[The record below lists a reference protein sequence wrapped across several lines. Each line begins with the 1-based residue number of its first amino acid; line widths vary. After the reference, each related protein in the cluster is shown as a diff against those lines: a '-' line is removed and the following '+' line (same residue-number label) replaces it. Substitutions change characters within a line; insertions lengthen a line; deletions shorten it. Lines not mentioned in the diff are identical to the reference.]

1 MDLGAG
7 DGEKVK
13 FLIEKALKE
22 EYDFEYIP
30 IDISHSSN
38 LTLAE
43 AIKKISPNL
52 KMTVLTALY
61 EQGIKWV
68 DENKKGKN
76 VFLCIGNSL
85 GNLSGAQR
93 REFLEYLKGHLKKG
107 DMVLLGVDLKKDPE
121 LIRKAYFDNRDHAN
135 RFIWNIFARINRELE
150 GDFDPDNFFTYSYY
164 DPSVGEVLESA
175 ISKQEQIV
183 SIRGQ
188 KIGLKKSEPIY
199 VSRSKKWD
207 CEEMHEEML
216 GVGMKLTKGFTDH
229 KGYYLEGLYEKI

>member
-1 MDLGAG
+1 MELGAG

-43 AIKKISPNL
+43 AIKKISPDL
-52 KMTVLTALY
+52 KMTALTALF

-85 GNLSGAQR
+85 GNLSGTQR

-121 LIRKAYFDNRDHAN
+121 LMRMAYFQNRELAD
-135 RFIWNIFARINRELE
+135 RFIWNIFARINRELG
-150 GDFDPDNFFTYSYY
+150 GDFNPENFFTYSYY
-164 DPSVGEVLESA
+164 DPSVGEVLESVT
-175 ISKQEQIV
+175 SKHKQIV

-199 VSRSKKWD
+199 TSRSRKWD
-207 CEEMHEEML
+207 CEEIQEEML
-216 GVGMKLTKGFTDH
+216 DVGMKLIKGFTDH
-229 KGYYLEGLYEKI
+229 KGYFLEGLYERM